1 MMLTRH
7 PLSLARKGLNLLLLA
22 GIFMLG
28 AWSANA
34 GEVINVP
41 VHNAELVRLDR
52 DASVVLIAN
61 PVIANVAVESERLI
75 FVIGLEVGET
85 NLYILDAE
93 GKEIL
98 TAAVVVV
105 PILDRRVTVDRANK
119 NETVALSCSP
129 RCVYVAPPAGT
140 GAAALRTGSG
150 AFGVGTPTNPNS
162 GNFGL
167 IGPGKKGASSAQQ
180 TGVGEQSGAT
190 GGAAPPASTAAAGGE
205 GTTTTGDSGG

>member
-1 MMLTRH
+1 MMLTRR
-7 PLSLARKGLNLLLLA
+7 PLSLACKDLNLLLLA

-61 PVIANVAVESERLI
+61 PVIANVAVESKRLI
-75 FVIGLEVGET
+75 FVLGLEVGET
-85 NLYILDAE
+85 NLHILDAE
-93 GKEIL
+93 GEEIL

-105 PILDRRVTVDRANK
+105 PILDRRVTIDRTNK

-129 RCVYVAPPAGT
+129 RCVYVAAPAGT
-140 GAAALRTGSG
+140 GASRLRIGSG
-150 AFGVGTPTNPNS
+150 AFGTGTPTNPNS
-162 GNFGL
+162 QNIGTV
-167 IGPGKKGASSAQQ
+167 GPGKAEAARAQ
-180 TGVGEQSGAT
+180 TAGVGEQSGAT
-190 GGAAPPASTAAAGGE
+190 GGAPPPASTAAAGGE

>member
-1 MMLTRH
+1 MMLTRR

-28 AWSANA
+28 ALSANA

-41 VHNAELVRLDR
+41 VHNVELVRLDR

-61 PVIANVAVESERLI
+61 PVIANVAVESKRLI
-75 FVIGLEVGET
+75 FVFGLEVGET
-85 NLYILDAE
+85 NLHILDAE
-93 GKEIL
+93 GEEIL

-105 PILDRRVTVDRANK
+105 PGLERRVSIDRANK

-140 GAAALRTGSG
+140 GAANLRTGSG
-150 AFGVGTPTNPNS
+150 AYGDGTPTNPNS
-162 GNFGL
+162 QNIGL
-167 IGPGKKGASSAQQ
+167 IGPGKKEAASAQKS
-180 TGVGEQSGAT
+180 GKGEQGDAA
-190 GGAAPPASTAAAGGE
+190 GGAPASAAAAGGE
-205 GTTTTGDSGG
+205 GTTTTTGDSGG

>member
-1 MMLTRH
+1 MMLTRR

-28 AWSANA
+28 ALSANA

-41 VHNAELVRLDR
+41 VHNVELVRLDR

-61 PVIANVAVESERLI
+61 PVIANVAVESKRLI
-75 FVIGLEVGET
+75 FVFGLEVGET
-85 NLYILDAE
+85 NLHILDADGE
-93 GKEIL
+93 EIL
-98 TAAVVVV
+98 TTAVVVV

-140 GAAALRTGSG
+140 GAADLRTGSG
-150 AFGVGTPTNPNS
+150 AYGFGTPTNPNS
-162 GNFGL
+162 QNFGL
-167 IGPGKKGASSAQQ
+167 IGPGKKEAAAAQAA
-180 TGVGEQSGAT
+180 GKGEGGAT
-190 GGAAPPASTAAAGGE
+190 AGGAPASAAGGE
-205 GTTTTGDSGG
+205 GTTGDSGG